1 MQNPTEILQ
10 QQQQQQQ
17 LLADL
22 APPATTAALLATSR
36 ALEGSIRAQLQDPA
50 GATFL
55 PSFTHALPSGR
66 EAGTVVSVD
75 LGGSTLRVA
84 VVQLPARAV
93 LAGRR
98 GDWLI
103 SDAVRLLPGPRFFD
117 WVAARIAEVVA
128 GATEGEDG
136 TMGVGLTWSFPIVY
150 GAAPLALQLRNR
162 G

>member
-1 MQNPTEILQ
+1 MQNPTEKLL
-10 QQQQQQQ
+10 QQQQQ

-22 APPATTAALLATSR
+22 APPATAAALLATSR

-98 GDWLI
+98 GDWPI

-117 WVAARIAEVVA
+117 WVAARVAEVVA
-128 GATEGEDG
+128 GATEDG
-136 TMGVGLTWSFPIVY
+136 AMAVGLTWSFPIVY

>member
-1 MQNPTEILQ
+1 MQNPTAKQ
-10 QQQQQQQ
+10 QL

-22 APPATTAALLATSR
+22 SPPATAAALLATSQ

-55 PSFTHALPSGR
+55 PSFTHALPSGC
-66 EAGTVVSVD
+66 EAGTVVAVD

-98 GDWLI
+98 RNWPV
-103 SDAVRLLPGPRFFD
+103 SDAVRRLPGPLFFD
-117 WVAARIAEVVA
+117 WVAARIAEVVVGVA
-128 GATEGEDG
+128 KGGDGGGVEDG
-136 TMGVGLTWSFPIVY
+136 AMSVGLTWSFPIAY
-150 GAAPLALQLRNR
+150 SAAPLAPQLRNR